1 MPADVLAGRVI
12 PTPVEQLEH
21 SADFIIPAYGKIGT
35 GQIGEIHKIKLFLI
49 RKSTPAEAVVNVT
62 HQSQRDVVLEVHFN
76 TFVLSG
82 AMHDTADTALPVYGN
97 GGIFGMKVDFTVAA
111 HIIILTGSPRQAY
124 TGCKAVITVAEL
136 FQNRRVESR
145 IDG

>member
-1 MPADVLAGRVI
+1 
-12 PTPVEQLEH
+12 
-21 SADFIIPAYGKIGT
+21 
-35 GQIGEIHKIKLFLI
+35 
-49 RKSTPAEAVVNVT
+49 
-62 HQSQRDVVLEVHFN
+62 
-76 TFVLSG
+76 
-82 AMHDTADTALPVYGN
+82 MHDTADTALPVYGN
-97 GGIFGMKVDFTVAA
+97 GGIFGMKVDFTVTA

>member
-1 MPADVLAGRVI
+1 M
-12 PTPVEQLEH
+12 
-21 SADFIIPAYGKIGT
+21 
-35 GQIGEIHKIKLFLI
+35 
-49 RKSTPAEAVVNVT
+49 
-62 HQSQRDVVLEVHFN
+62 LEVHFN

-136 FQNRRVESR
+136 FRTEGSNP
-145 IDG
+145 G